1 MPVQIFKLRNVPDD
15 EADDVRALLVE
26 NEIDF
31 YETTAGNW
39 GISAPG
45 IWLKDESRFAEARA
59 LIEEYQVARQQR
71 VRQEYEQLR
80 QQGRQ
85 RSVVDLIRSN
95 PLRFILYLAGI
106 LVLLYISTKPFLL
119 FGQ

>member
-1 MPVQIFKLRNVPDD
+1 MPVQIFKLRGVPED
-15 EADDVRALLVE
+15 EAADVRALLTE
-26 NEIDF
+26 HSLEF
-31 YETTAGNW
+31 YETPAGNW

-106 LVLLYISTKPFLL
+106 LLLIYISIKPFLH
-119 FGQ
+119 FGR